1 MMSSL
6 GKPGRVNSALF
17 LTCLKSCW
25 PQGIPHPTK
34 FGLAEKVGYL
44 DIVDGRAFLTDDHFR
59 RIMDFYWWSPNGAY
73 FQGPSPTKRWSRCCG
88 TRKALRSERRP
99 LARAPPT
106 TSASTLWSKNGE
118 LTLASSTGGRRRIW
132 RRCRPLDSSRT
143 SRRRSQTT
151 PAQVISSPERSSL
164 FSICLTSI
172 YVGVLKTLCMNARP

>member
-6 GKPGRVNSALF
+6 RNSGRINSALF
-17 LTCLKSCW
+17 LTCLKGSPT
-25 PQGIPHPTK
+25 PQNLGWLKKTGI
-34 FGLAEKVGYL
+34 LY
-44 DIVDGRAFLTDDHFR
+44 IVDGRTFLTDDHFR
-59 RIMDFYWWSPNGAY
+59 RNMDFYWWSPNGAY

-106 TSASTLWSKNGE
+106 TSASTLWSRNGE
-118 LTLASSTGGRRRIW
+118 LSLASSTGGRRRIW

-151 PAQVISSPERSSL
+151 QAQVISSPERSSL
-164 FSICLTSI
+164 FSICLTLI
-172 YVGVLKTLCMNARP
+172 YVGVLKKLCMNARP